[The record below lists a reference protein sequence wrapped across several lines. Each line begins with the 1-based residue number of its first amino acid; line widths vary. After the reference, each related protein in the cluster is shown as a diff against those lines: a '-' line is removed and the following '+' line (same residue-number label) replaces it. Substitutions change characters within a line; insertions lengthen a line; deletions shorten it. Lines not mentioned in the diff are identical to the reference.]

1 MRRTLIVFAMLFG
14 IFLLSIAVVNA
25 CGDKALRIG
34 RGIRFQRATRPTSV
48 IIYIPSNVKR
58 AQQVESLLKKVGHK
72 PYAVQSENTLNEAI
86 RSGQYALV
94 FSDLQA
100 ASTVTHQ
107 IENSSSKPVLVAVV
121 SDGTKAEVKAA
132 QKQYNHIVKDPH
144 DAISYLEAIEEATHT
159 KPHLLSKKS

>member
-1 MRRTLIVFAMLFG
+1 MRKVLVPLMLSSML
-14 IFLLSIAVVNA
+14 LLSIAAVYA

-34 RGIRFQRATRPTSV
+34 RGIRFQRATHPTS
-48 IIYIPSNVKR
+48 ILIYSPSNAKR
-58 AQQVESLLKKVGHK
+58 AEQVQSLLKKVGHK
-72 PYAVQSENTLNEAI
+72 PNWVQSENSLGEAI
-86 RSGQYALV
+86 RSGQYGLV
-94 FSDLQA
+94 LSDLGAA
-100 ASTVTHQ
+100 ASITHQ

-132 QKQYNHIVKDPH
+132 RKNYTHIVKDPH